1 MKKLA
6 SFLAAC
12 LLVLSGIQNFA
23 TAQPVVKIS
32 IGISQVNAIWQTS
45 PPPFR
50 QVSRWGGIGLSIV
63 LWGVT
68 LGVHVELVDF
78 LTLRIPERPHFG
90 ITASI
95 AIAQSAIAT
104 AYVSG
109 GMAIYPFTP
118 QWMSWSVRI
127 GLSSSPIESLS
138 IGGSLG
144 IAMTNGAPAAGHPA
158 GLAIS
163 SGIGISWDIASIV
176 SQ

>member
-6 SFLAAC
+6 SFLAVC

-104 AYVSG
+104 AYVFG
-109 GMAIYPFTP
+109 GNGHLSFCRSSCWPSYKFRYRHFLGHSFYCQSVAITP
-118 QWMSWSVRI
+118 
-127 GLSSSPIESLS
+127 
-138 IGGSLG
+138 LG
-144 IAMTNGAPAAGHPA
+144 IR
-158 GLAIS
+158 
-163 SGIGISWDIASIV
+163 
-176 SQ
+176 